1 MITTKTET
9 HKEKPQSIRN
19 FVSECAGG
27 YDGGVKEGR
36 VNISRWRSAVSLR
49 GFVILALQAVL
60 VVFLVGAGW
69 LIYRQLPASADD
81 TTPDPRATSVQIII
95 QQVPE
100 SAGSAL
106 DVPVRLYPVDI
117 LAVRHEYFT
126 EPRAGKRYEDFVK
139 ERMKGRSWVDARLDK
154 QGHGAVLLAPGSWWL
169 HATLSG
175 DQQLEWLLPV
185 TVSGPRQVVELTPQ
199 NAYTRSKTF

>member
-1 MITTKTET
+1 
-9 HKEKPQSIRN
+9 
-19 FVSECAGG
+19 VSDCLRG
-27 YDGGVKEGR
+27 YDGGVKQGR
-36 VNISRWRSAVSLR
+36 VNISRLQSAVTLR
-49 GFVILALQAVL
+49 GVAIVALQGVL
-60 VVFLVGAGW
+60 VFFLVGAGW
-69 LIYRQLPASADD
+69 LIYRQLPAGTGD
-81 TTPDPRATSVQIII
+81 TLPNPRTTSVQIVI

-100 SAGSAL
+100 SAGSPL
-106 DVPVRLYPVDI
+106 DVAVRLYPVDI
-117 LAVRHEYFT
+117 LAVRHEFFT
-126 EPRAGKRYEDFVK
+126 EPRAGKRYEDFLK

-185 TVSGPRQVVELTPQ
+185 TVAGPRQVVELTPQ